1 MNHEI
6 LTNELDEA
14 TKELISKVELMEK
27 EINKKDKQLSSKLFK
42 QRRLL

>member
-42 QRRLL
+42 